1 MALGIIFRFY
11 CYYLAVLHPLLF
23 SSAAGYYAVPLIL
36 F

>member
-11 CYYLAVLHPLLF
+11 YCYYLAVLHRLF
-23 SSAAGYYAVPLIL
+23 SSGGDYVPLM